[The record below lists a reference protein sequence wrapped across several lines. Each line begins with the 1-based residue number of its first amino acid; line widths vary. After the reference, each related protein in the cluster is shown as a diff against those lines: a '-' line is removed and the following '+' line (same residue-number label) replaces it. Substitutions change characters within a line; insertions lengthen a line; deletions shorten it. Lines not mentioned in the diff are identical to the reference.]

1 MLAMNDRKA
10 VRRPNRQSLKLDCL
24 AGEAA
29 KEFFAKP
36 PPEHELA
43 SSFGTPFDVVGWPSQ
58 TVEYVA
64 SATVRETDRVV
75 GMITASRQ
83 LTSAEPVLL
92 LRDVWL
98 DPAHHPATLL
108 RRLVAMVLLRLAGSD
123 GMPAAVAAR
132 VPGGKIAE
140 AFLSLQRHF
149 TGSAGYPCA
158 AGEPVTLST
167 ARLAK
172 RIAAVAATSIRYDLA
187 TSALRGARLISTDR
201 GNLHGFDGASTAFD
215 LCARR
220 PVTACDEVLL
230 VIDLRAEDETVLI
243 DDARRAYRKP

>member
-1 MLAMNDRKA
+1 MLAMTDKNA
-10 VRRPNRQSLKLDCL
+10 VRRPNRQSLRLDCL
-24 AGEAA
+24 AGETAREFLA
-29 KEFFAKP
+29 KLH
-36 PPEHELA
+36 PELELA
-43 SSFGTPFDVVGWPSQ
+43 SQSGTPFAIAGWSSQ
-58 TVEYVA
+58 AVEYVA
-64 SATVRETDRVV
+64 SARVRETDRVV

-92 LRDVWL
+92 LQDVRL

-108 RRLVAMVLLRLAGSD
+108 RRLVAMVLLHLAGSD

-132 VPGGKIAE
+132 APGGDTVE
-140 AFLSLQRHF
+140 MFFSLQRYF
-149 TGSAGYPCA
+149 SGSVSYPSA
-158 AGEPVTLST
+158 AGEPVALST

-172 RIAAVAATSIRYDLA
+172 RIAAVAASSVRYDLA
-187 TSALRGARLISTDR
+187 TSALRGARLTSTES
-201 GNLHGFDGASTAFD
+201 GNLQGFDGASTAFD

-230 VIDLRAEDETVLI
+230 VIDLRSEDETVLI

>member
-10 VRRPNRQSLKLDCL
+10 VRRPNRQSLRLDCL
-24 AGEAA
+24 AGETAQEFLA
-29 KEFFAKP
+29 KLH
-36 PPEHELA
+36 PEHEVA
-43 SSFGTPFDVVGWPSQ
+43 SHVGTPFVVAGWRSQ
-58 TVEYVA
+58 EVEYVA
-64 SATVRETDRVV
+64 SATERETDRVV

-92 LRDVWL
+92 LQDVWL
-98 DPAHHPATLL
+98 EPAHHPATLL
-108 RRLVAMVLLRLAGSD
+108 RRLVAMVLLHLAGSD

-132 VPGGKIAE
+132 APGGKTVE
-140 AFLSLQRHF
+140 TFFSLQRHF
-149 TGSAGYPCA
+149 TGSVCYPSA

-172 RIAAVAATSIRYDLA
+172 RIAAVAASSIRYDLA
-187 TSALRGARLISTDR
+187 TSALRGARLTSTER
-201 GNLHGFDGASTAFD
+201 GNLQGFEGTSTAFD

-230 VIDLRAEDETVLI
+230 VIDLRSEDETVLI

>member
-10 VRRPNRQSLKLDCL
+10 VKRPNRQPLRLDCL

-29 KEFFAKP
+29 KEFLAKLHP
-36 PPEHELA
+36 AHELA
-43 SSFGTPFDVVGWPSQ
+43 SQLGTPFTIAGWRSQ
-58 TVEYVA
+58 AVEYVA
-64 SATVRETDRVV
+64 SATARETDRVV

-83 LTSAEPVLL
+83 LTSAEPILL
-92 LRDVWL
+92 VQDVWL

-108 RRLVAMVLLRLAGSD
+108 RRLVAMVLLHLAGSD

-132 VPGGKIAE
+132 APGGE
-140 AFLSLQRHF
+140 TVETFLSLQRHF
-149 TGSAGYPCA
+149 TGSVSYPSA
-158 AGEPVTLST
+158 VGEPVTLST

-172 RIAAVAATSIRYDLA
+172 RIAAVAASSIRYDLA
-187 TSALRGARLISTDR
+187 TSALRGARLTSTES
-201 GNLHGFDGASTAFD
+201 GNLQGFDGASTAFD

-230 VIDLRAEDETVLI
+230 VIDLRSEDETVLI
-243 DDARRAYRKP
+243 DDTRRAYRKP

>member
-10 VRRPNRQSLKLDCL
+10 VRRSNRQSLRLDCL
-24 AGEAA
+24 AGETAREFLA
-29 KEFFAKP
+29 KLH
-36 PPEHELA
+36 PEHELA
-43 SSFGTPFDVVGWPSQ
+43 SRLGMTFANAGWPSQ
-58 TVEYVA
+58 AVEYVA

-75 GMITASRQ
+75 GMITASRK

-92 LRDVWL
+92 LQDVWL
-98 DPAHHPATLL
+98 DPAHHPDTLL
-108 RRLVAMVLLRLAGSD
+108 RRLVAMVLLHLAGSD
-123 GMPAAVAAR
+123 GVPAAVAVRAL
-132 VPGGKIAE
+132 GGKTVE
-140 AFLSLQRHF
+140 TFFSLQRHF
-149 TGSAGYPCA
+149 TGSVGYPSA

-172 RIAAVAATSIRYDLA
+172 RIASVAASSIRYDLA
-187 TSALRGARLISTDR
+187 TSALRGARLTSTR
-201 GNLHGFDGASTAFD
+201 SGNLPGFDGASTAFD

-230 VIDLRAEDETVLI
+230 VIDLRSEDETVLI